1 MEHPIP
7 FGIAR
12 AGTTILSVRAYNQRV
27 LLLNLLRHQPVSRIR
42 LARLCGLS
50 ATTVTN
56 LVADLLARGVVRE
69 AGTDLAAARPGAG
82 RPPQALQLVPDSRL
96 VLGVHIGVRRARLAL
111 CDVSAQPLAGCETP
125 LVAHESAS
133 QNLARIAAAA
143 SALIGRTG
151 EAGDGGREN
160 GAHEIGGRL
169 LGVGVGASGLTDV
182 ETGINVFAPNLSWR
196 NVALRDILSEQLR
209 LPVTVDNNVRCMA
222 LAESLYGAGRN
233 VRSLVYV
240 YGRMAVGAG
249 LVVDGELY
257 RGAGFGAGEIGHWT
271 MVPRGG
277 KRCRCGNHGCLE
289 TLISEPVLVERARQV
304 DPYVVEQSEQPLQA
318 VLAAAR
324 RGHAGLRAMLA
335 EQSFYLGIALANLV
349 NVVNPHLILL
359 GGLLWEAFD
368 LLHRDVETAMRRHA
382 FGDLGAKVTLLPAT
396 FGEQAGEIGAA
407 ALALDHFFF
416 RRPAA

>member
-1 MEHPIP
+1 MEHPIS

-12 AGTTILSVRAYNQRV
+12 AGATLLSVRAYNQRI

-50 ATTVTN
+50 TTAVTN
-56 LVADLLARGVVRE
+56 MVAGLLARGVVRE
-69 AGTDLAAARPGAG
+69 AGTDLVAARPGAG

-96 VLGVHIGVRRARLAL
+96 VLGIHIGVRRARLAL
-111 CDVSAQPLAGCETP
+111 CDVNAQPLAGCEAP
-125 LVAHESAS
+125 LVAHESAGQS
-133 QNLARIAAAA
+133 LARIAAAA
-143 SALIGRTG
+143 SGLIEQEGQ
-151 EAGDGGREN
+151 AVS
-160 GAHEIGGRL
+160 GGRL

-182 ETGINVFAPNLSWR
+182 ETGINVFAPNLGWR
-196 NVALRDILSEQLR
+196 NVALRDILREQLR

-233 VRSLVYV
+233 VRSLAYV

-289 TLISEPVLVERARQV
+289 TLISEPVLVERARQI

-335 EQSFYLGIALANLV
+335 EQAFYLGIALANLV

-359 GGLLWEAFD
+359 GGLLYEAFD
-368 LLHRDVETAMRRHA
+368 LLQRDVETAMRRHA
-382 FGDLGAKVTLLPAT
+382 FGGLGAKVTLLPAT

-416 RRPAA
+416 RQPAV

>member
-1 MEHPIP
+1 MTIHGGAKVEHPISI
-7 FGIAR
+7 GTAR
-12 AGTTILSVRAYNQRV
+12 PSATVVSVRTYNQRT

-50 ATTVTN
+50 TTTVTN
-56 LVADLLARGVVRE
+56 LVSDLLARGVVRE
-69 AGTDLAAARPGAG
+69 SGTDLVAARTGAG
-82 RPPQALQLVPDSRL
+82 RPPLALQLVPGSRV
-96 VLGVHIGVRRARLAL
+96 VLGIHIGVRRARLAL
-111 CDVSAQPLAGCETP
+111 SDVNANLLAESEAPLAAQET
-125 LVAHESAS
+125 AA

-143 SALIGRTG
+143 RTLISRV
-151 EAGDGGREN
+151 GDDDL
-160 GAHEIGGRL
+160 HGRL

-182 ETGINVFAPNLSWR
+182 ESGTNVFAPNLGWR
-196 NVALRDILSEQLR
+196 NVPIRAILSEQLQ

-271 MVPRGG
+271 MLPRGG
-277 KRCRCGNHGCLE
+277 KRCRCGNSGCLE

-304 DPYVVEQSEQPLQA
+304 DPYVVEQSDQPLQA
-318 VLAAAR
+318 IFAAAR
-324 RGHAGLRAMLA
+324 RGHAGLRAMLS
-335 EQSFYLGIALANLV
+335 EQAFYLGIALANLV

-359 GGLLWEAFD
+359 GGLLHEAFD
-368 LLHRDVETAMRRHA
+368 LLQAEVEITMRRHA
-382 FGDLGAKVTLLPAT
+382 IGDLGAKVTLLPAT
-396 FGEQAGEIGAA
+396 YGEQAGEIGAA
-407 ALALDHFFF
+407 VLALDHFFF
-416 RRPAA
+416 RQPAA